1 MEMLNRTCP
10 ACGMP
15 MVIRAG
21 EGQQHFDARM
31 YCNHG
36 CAERHRKAQR
46 AERTAA
52 MAERYKAG
60 DTMAEIA
67 IRFNCSRTHVGEV
80 VAEYDLRSPVRNARI
95 RPGTLEGR
103 VETLARS
110 LASQAIIPIENA
122 ERIVRAVAICCR
134 RVPSEK
140 ESADDVH
147 EFGEALG
154 S

>member
-46 AERTAA
+46 ATRTAA

-67 IRFNCSRTHVGEV
+67 QRFNCSRTHVGEV
-80 VAEYDLRSPVRNARI
+80 VAEYDLRSPLRNGRVRPN
-95 RPGTLEGR
+95 TLEGR

-110 LASQAIIPIENA
+110 LASQAIIPVEIA
-122 ERIVRAVAICCR
+122 ERIVRAVAVCCR
-134 RVPSEK
+134 RDKPK

-147 EFGEALG
+147 EF
-154 S
+154 